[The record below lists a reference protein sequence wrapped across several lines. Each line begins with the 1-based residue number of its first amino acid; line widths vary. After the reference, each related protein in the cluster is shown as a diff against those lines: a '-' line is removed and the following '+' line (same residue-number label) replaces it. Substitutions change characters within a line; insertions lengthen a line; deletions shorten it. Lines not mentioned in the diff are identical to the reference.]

1 MSARIAID
9 DGQQRLTADALATRA
24 AQVAAT
30 LHDASPRIGVMALM
44 ADNGPDWIVIDRAA
58 AAARVPLVPLPPFFT
73 PAQIAAALAASG
85 ADALVA
91 SDARVC
97 HALGFGEPVSLGGTG
112 LALHRREVRD
122 PPPLPPGTAKITF
135 TSGTTGAPKGVCLDD
150 AHQWRVAE
158 SIAAALRDVSIER
171 HLCLLPLA
179 VLLENVAGVY
189 APLVRRAT
197 ACVPQVAS
205 AGLRGSSNFDPVVCL
220 QAIERFA
227 AHSVIL
233 LPQMLLALTIAIE
246 RGGRAPASLRFA
258 AVGGAKVAPS
268 LIARARA
275 AGLPVFEGYGLSE
288 CASVVALNVPGADL
302 PGSAGR
308 VLPHVRVH
316 TDCNGEIVVRGPS
329 FLGYTGESRA
339 RNDAPFATGD
349 VGHVDGARFVHIE
362 GRRKGILITAYGRN
376 VSPEW
381 PEAELVASGV
391 VAQAVVFGE
400 ARPTLC
406 AVLVARDPA
415 VDDAEVAAAVA
426 AANARLPDYA
436 RVESWVRAATP
447 FTVDNGLATANGRPR
462 RDAVLDR
469 YRTQLDDLYQGSVHD
484 VVP

>member
-316 TDCNGEIVVRGPS
+316 TDCNGEIVVHLRGDDTGPHTIENS
-329 FLGYTGESRA
+329 YKKAYTARTFRISSGEFVQRVKD
-339 RNDAPFATGD
+339 NPTTG
-349 VGHVDGARFVHIE
+349 AVHLTNI
-362 GRRKGILITAYGRN
+362 
-376 VSPEW
+376 
-381 PEAELVASGV
+381 
-391 VAQAVVFGE
+391 
-400 ARPTLC
+400 
-406 AVLVARDPA
+406 
-415 VDDAEVAAAVA
+415 VAAQGALPIKVGDDTIGAVGVSGA
-426 AANARLPDYA
+426 PGGDKDEVCAKAGIDKVAD
-436 RVESWVRAATP
+436 
-447 FTVDNGLATANGRPR
+447 
-462 RDAVLDR
+462 
-469 YRTQLDDLYQGSVHD
+469 QLK
-484 VVP
+484 